1 MIYEGDIYRPPSE
14 AESLLLQVTVGCSWN
29 KCTFCNM
36 YKEKNYR
43 VRSLDDIV
51 ADLRTAATYS
61 TRWKRIF
68 LCDGDVLALPMPF
81 LTEILE
87 EIKRLFPNIEAA
99 RVYASAR
106 NILAKKPEELRAL
119 AALGADMVYIG
130 LESGSDRVLTA
141 INKGITKQEMIDS
154 AAMLRGAGIKQS
166 VSIIAGLAGEE
177 LSAEHILE
185 TADALNKMQ
194 PEYIGML
201 VLHAGSDADIGVF
214 GDGNSLRLPSSGL
227 VVAEM
232 RLLLEHLELND
243 CFFSSAHISNYL
255 NVRGRLPGDKRRMLE
270 QLSAKRRIHTGC

>member
-119 AALGADMVYIG
+119 AALVF
-130 LESGSDRVLTA
+130 
-141 INKGITKQEMIDS
+141 
-154 AAMLRGAGIKQS
+154 
-166 VSIIAGLAGEE
+166 SIW
-177 LSAEHILE
+177 
-185 TADALNKMQ
+185 N
-194 PEYIGML
+194 P
-201 VLHAGSDADIGVF
+201 
-214 GDGNSLRLPSSGL
+214 
-227 VVAEM
+227 
-232 RLLLEHLELND
+232 
-243 CFFSSAHISNYL
+243 
-255 NVRGRLPGDKRRMLE
+255 
-270 QLSAKRRIHTGC
+270 